1 MSFFSTGKIEK
12 EVKGLI
18 QQHIDLVDQCLMDL
32 NKMLVSAC
40 AKKGECPEFTI
51 RIHNNET
58 AADKLRRTILQ
69 KIEKGAFLPNLR
81 GELLKLIEIIDDV
94 ANRSETVGDYYV
106 LYQPEF
112 TDEQAKTLVEIG
124 KMTKVAFDL
133 LKEAYGS
140 LFKNFNKTVEKC
152 AEIELIE
159 EQIDTIEW
167 RIRKDIFK
175 GEDLAMNILKKD
187 YVLLLCDISDKI
199 EDASDMLEIMVVR
212 RKA

>member
-1 MSFFSTGKIEK
+1 M
-12 EVKGLI
+12 
-18 QQHIDLVDQCLMDL
+18 
-32 NKMLVSAC
+32 
-40 AKKGECPEFTI
+40 
-51 RIHNNET
+51 
-58 AADKLRRTILQ
+58 
-69 KIEKGAFLPNLR
+69 
-81 GELLKLIEIIDDV
+81 
-94 ANRSETVGDYYV
+94 
-106 LYQPEF
+106 
-112 TDEQAKTLVEIG
+112 
-124 KMTKVAFDL
+124 AFDL
-133 LKEAYGS
+133 LKEAYAS
-140 LFKNFNKTVEKC
+140 LFKNFKETVEKC

>member
-1 MSFFSTGKIEK
+1 MFSPT
-12 EVKGLI
+12 
-18 QQHIDLVDQCLMDL
+18 
-32 NKMLVSAC
+32 
-40 AKKGECPEFTI
+40 
-51 RIHNNET
+51 
-58 AADKLRRTILQ
+58 
-69 KIEKGAFLPNLR
+69 KGAFLPNLR